1 MWISDTSIKRP
12 VFATMVIMSFMVLG
26 VVSMTRLGIDLFPEV
41 NFPFVNVAV
50 VYPGAGPEEVE
61 TLVTKPIEDV
71 VAGINGV
78 KRVIS
83 TSTEGMS
90 RVGIELR
97 LEVDP
102 QAATAEVRE
111 KVAAIRGTLPRD
123 IEDPMIQRF
132 DVAALPII
140 TFAVGSSQPSEV
152 TRRQVEDDLKPL
164 LEQIDGVASVQV
176 NGGEVREVQVNLDPR
191 RLEALNLPLSEVAAR
206 LAAENLDVPG
216 GQVKRDGRSI
226 SLRTQGEFQSLDEIE
241 NVILRSAGGS
251 TVRLRDVATVIDGY
265 EDKSSTTRLNGSDA
279 VSFSVQKQSGANTVE
294 IADRVEATLARLL
307 PSFPQ
312 LQIRSVH
319 NDADFI
325 KENVRDVRNHIF
337 FGGLMAVLIIFVF
350 MRDWRST
357 LISALALPTS
367 VVATFF
373 FMWAVGFT
381 INMMT
386 LMALSLVIG
395 ILIDDAVVVR
405 ENIYRH
411 MEHGE
416 DPVTAARKGTSEIGL
431 AVMATTFT
439 ILAVFL
445 PVGFMTGLVGQFFKS
460 FALTIAFAVSMSL
473 LVAFTLDPMLSSR
486 FVRYVP
492 PEERLKTRTGR
503 VLESWGRFYDRI
515 DARYHRVL
523 GWAIDRPWQVLAM
536 ATVIFVASLSTLGFI
551 GTEFVP
557 VEDRGQYEINA
568 EMPPGTSFEQ
578 SVEMVSAL
586 EKTVLE
592 IPEVRQVFAT
602 VGVNGDPLRANLRV
616 KTVSKT
622 ERERGLIDIKQET
635 RQRLAQ
641 IPLVKAVVTD
651 PEFMQGAP
659 PQAPVSVYLRGDDIE
674 ALQRLSDEVT
684 ARIRQIPGTVDVDS
698 TLESGQPEMVAR
710 VNREM
715 AADLGF
721 DVGMVAMQ
729 LRGMVE
735 GVVPTKL
742 REDDKEYDIRVRLA
756 PEFRNDFQYIARA
769 PLYAPSGA
777 LVRASDIATLEPGVG
792 PTNIERE
799 QRRRQAKIDV
809 ELSNRSLG
817 DVTNDIAAV
826 MRSVQLP
833 PNFEWGFLGDVELMQ
848 EAAAAMG
855 LAMVLAVAFIYIV
868 LASQFESF
876 FEPMIIMLSL
886 PLAVVGALLAILLT
900 GNNLGM
906 PPMIGMVMLMG
917 LVTKNAILLIDMT
930 NQHVREGMPVRQAI
944 LTAGPIRL
952 RPILMTTLAMILG
965 MLPSALGRG
974 EGGEFRAPI
983 SIATIGGLITSTAL
997 TLVVVPV
1004 AYLLLHRMLERFRLY
1019 RDNPERRVPVPVR
1032 VAGMLILVLLAGW
1045 FISATAAFA
1054 QTPGLKPGPSD
1065 ITAGPSDITA
1075 KPSDITA
1082 GPSGTTAFARPS
1094 GITAL
1099 AGPTT
1104 GAQASSGSG
1113 LQPGQLA
1120 LTFDEAL
1127 ALALANNEGLKV
1139 TGEQVRESQG
1149 RVAEAKAGFL
1159 PSVNLSF
1166 VYTPAQRFPLIR
1178 VPAGIFGDQE
1188 QTFQAAF
1195 TRRNIMQVE
1204 LNQPIYTAGRL
1215 QNAYGI
1221 QAASLDASRLQL
1233 ERAHQELHYR
1243 VVETFYAALMNEQ
1256 GVRVAEEQ
1264 IALATRQLELARTRF
1279 EAGSVARL
1287 DVLQAEVELANS
1299 RARRIQVKAALD
1311 TSHQALRTLLSLPQ
1325 TQTLQLKG
1333 SLDER
1338 PEQLARGVLQAAIP
1352 TRPDVR
1358 AFTARR
1364 DMAER
1369 AVALANAEVR
1379 PSLALTGNLQ
1389 YQDDGVDNLLKTD
1402 NQSYTLGIA
1411 VRVPLF
1417 GQPTAAAK
1425 RVVADAQV
1433 RQTEHGLNAALDTAR
1448 LEVESAFTSFEAAD
1462 EVVTTQ
1468 EKALELARESVTI
1481 AQTSYENG
1489 VITSAELSDAR
1500 VRLLQT
1506 EYLLLQAKY
1515 SRIVAAAQA
1524 RLASGTN

>member
-26 VVSMTRLGIDLFPEV
+26 VVSMSRLGIDLFPDV
-41 NFPFVNVAV
+41 NLPFVNVTV

-61 TLVTKPIEDV
+61 TLVTRPIEDV
-71 VAGINGV
+71 VSGINGV

-111 KVAAIRGTLPRD
+111 KVAAIRGSLPGD

-132 DVAALPII
+132 DVAALPIM
-140 TFAVGSSQPSEV
+140 TFAVGSSQPSDV

-176 NGGEVREVQVNLDPR
+176 NGGEVREIQVNLDPR

-226 SLRTQGEFQSLDEIE
+226 SLRTKGEFESLDEIE
-241 NVILRSAGGS
+241 NVILRSDGGS
-251 TVRLRDVATVIDGY
+251 TVRLKDVATVIDGY

-307 PSFPQ
+307 PTFPQ
-312 LQIRSVH
+312 LQVRAVH

-325 KENVRDVRNHIF
+325 KENVRDVRNHIL

-492 PEERLKTRTGR
+492 PEERLKTRMGR
-503 VLESWGRFYDRI
+503 LLESWGRFYDRI
-515 DARYHRVL
+515 DGRYHRVL
-523 GWAIDRPWQVLAM
+523 GWAIDRPWQVIGM
-536 ATVIFVASLSTLGFI
+536 ATVIFFASLSTLAVL

-557 VEDRGQYEINA
+557 VEDRGQYQVNA
-568 EMPPGTSFEQ
+568 ELPPGTSFEQ
-578 SVEMVSAL
+578 SVEMVSVL
-586 EKTVLE
+586 EKTLLE
-592 IPEVRQVFAT
+592 IPEVRQVFTT
-602 VGVNGDPLRANLRV
+602 VGVNGDALRANLRV
-616 KTVSKT
+616 KATPKT
-622 ERERGLIDIKQET
+622 ERERGLLDIKAET
-635 RQRLAQ
+635 RQRLAK
-641 IPLVKAVVTD
+641 IPLVKSIVTD

-659 PQAPVSVYLRGDDIE
+659 PQAPVSVYVRGDDIE

-710 VNREM
+710 VNRER

-721 DVGMVAMQ
+721 DVGTVAMQ

-742 REDDKEYDIRVRLA
+742 RHGDKEYDIRVRLA

-769 PLYAPSGA
+769 PLYSPRGA
-777 LVRASDIATLEPGVG
+777 LVLTSDIASMEPGIG

-817 DVTNDIAAV
+817 EVTGDIEAV

-855 LAMVLAVAFIYIV
+855 LAMILAVAFIYIV

-886 PLAVVGALLAILLT
+886 PLAVVGALLAILVT

-952 RPILMTTLAMILG
+952 RPILMTTMAMILG

-1004 AYLLLHRMLERFRLY
+1004 AYLLLHRILERLKLW
-1019 RDNPERRVPVPVR
+1019 RDNPDTRLSVPVR
-1032 VAGMLILVLLAGW
+1032 VAGMLLLVLLVGW
-1045 FISATAAFA
+1045 FLSATAAFA
-1054 QTPGLKPGPSD
+1054 QD
-1065 ITAGPSDITA
+1065 DR
-1075 KPSDITA
+1075 
-1082 GPSGTTAFARPS
+1082 RPW
-1094 GITAL
+1094 
-1099 AGPTT
+1099 
-1104 GAQASSGSG
+1104 
-1113 LQPGQLA
+1113 LQPGQLTLQDTA
-1120 LTFDEAL
+1120 QLKVGSPVDLTFDGAI
-1127 ALALANNEGLKV
+1127 AMALANNEGLKV
-1139 TGEQVRESQG
+1139 TQEQVRESQG
-1149 RVAEAKAGFL
+1149 RVAEARAGFL

-1166 VYTPAQRFPLIR
+1166 LYTPAQRFPLIR
-1178 VPAGIFGDQE
+1178 VPPGIFGDEE

-1195 TRRNIMQVE
+1195 TRQNIMQIE
-1204 LNQPIYTAGRL
+1204 LNQPIYSAGRL

-1221 QAASLDASRLQL
+1221 QAASLDESRLQL
-1233 ERAHQELHYR
+1233 ERARQELQYQ
-1243 VVETFYAALMNEQ
+1243 VVESFYAVLMNEQ

-1264 IALATRQLELARTRF
+1264 IALATRQLELAKARF
-1279 EAGSVARL
+1279 DAGSAARL

-1299 RARRIQVKAALD
+1299 RARRIQVRAAVD
-1311 TSHQALRTLLSLPQ
+1311 TAYQALRTVLSLPQ
-1325 TQTLQLKG
+1325 SQTLRLRG
-1333 SLDER
+1333 SLDDR
-1338 PEQLARGVLQAAIP
+1338 PEQLTRDTLQASIP
-1352 TRPDVR
+1352 TRPDLR
-1358 AFTARR
+1358 AFASRR

-1369 AVALANAEVR
+1369 SVALANAEVR

-1389 YQDDGVDNLLKTD
+1389 YQDDGVDTLLKTD

-1411 VRVPLF
+1411 LRVPLF

-1425 RVVADAQV
+1425 RVVANAQV
-1433 RQTEHGLNAALDTAR
+1433 RQTEHGLNAALDAAR

-1506 EYLLLQAKY
+1506 EYFMMQAKY
-1515 SRIVAAAQA
+1515 RRIVAAAQA
-1524 RLASGTN
+1524 RLASGTVP